1 MTRRVP
7 DELTCTEMVR
17 LVTEFLEDALPL
29 EDRTR
34 FEQHLVYCKGCAA
47 YVRQMRKTVEASSG
61 LQDTGLSAEAEDEL
75 LRAFKGFCK

>member
-7 DELTCTEMVR
+7 RELTCTEMVR
-17 LVTEFLEDALPL
+17 LVTEYLEDALPL

-47 YVRQMRKTVEASSG
+47 YVHQMRKTVAASSG
-61 LQDTGLSAEAEDEL
+61 LKDTGLSAEAEDEL
-75 LRAFKGFCK
+75 LRVFKGFCK